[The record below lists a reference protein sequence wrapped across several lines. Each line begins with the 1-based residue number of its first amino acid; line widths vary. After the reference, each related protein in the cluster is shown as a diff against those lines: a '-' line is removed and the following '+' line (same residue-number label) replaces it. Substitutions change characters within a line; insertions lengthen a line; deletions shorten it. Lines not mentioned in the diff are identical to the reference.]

1 MNRTEQ
7 LELLAT
13 AFISEVATVCED
25 YGDAGEAVLAAKIE
39 DAKTTF
45 VRLCKERHTQAVS
58 GKGLW
63 GLATT
68 TYAYMTFF
76 KEAEKWLPKL
86 IEGAAMVAMEKAEAM
101 SVVELQRLGLER
113 IRLDGA
119 LCAIID
125 DALLEEGL

>member
-39 DAKTTF
+39 DAKATF

-68 TYAYMTFF
+68 TYAYMAFF
-76 KEAEKWLPKL
+76 KKAEKWLPKL
-86 IEGAAMVAMEKAEAM
+86 IEGAAMVANLEAEELAEDA
-101 SVVELQRLGLER
+101 SEAELVAALSAILPAEPVAETPVEPVAE
-113 IRLDGA
+113 
-119 LCAIID
+119 
-125 DALLEEGL
+125 

>member
-39 DAKTTF
+39 DAKATF

-68 TYAYMTFF
+68 TYAYMAFF
-76 KEAEKWLPKL
+76 KKAEKWLPKL